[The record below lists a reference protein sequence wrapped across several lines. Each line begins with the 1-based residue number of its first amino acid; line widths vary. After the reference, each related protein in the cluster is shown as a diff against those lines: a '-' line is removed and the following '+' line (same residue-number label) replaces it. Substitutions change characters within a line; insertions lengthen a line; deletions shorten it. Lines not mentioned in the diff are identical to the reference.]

1 MAANTKGTLK
11 YRKIQRTPQTGE
23 NAGKKKWYA
32 TAVTDRE
39 MSFEDFV
46 SHISDHGSP
55 YSRGCI
61 HGVLMDALDHLQ
73 ELILDGKSV
82 RLGELGL
89 FSMGMTSRAEDTR
102 DEVTAQSIQGV
113 HLILRNTRT
122 WSNAELTKKCKLQEY
137 GTYGDADDTDKDNTP
152 SSPSQGGGSGNTG
165 GSGSGGSTS
174 GGSGSGSGSGSG
186 DGDSGSVG
194 LL

>member
-1 MAANTKGTLK
+1 MATNTKGTLK
-11 YRKIQRTPQTGE
+11 YRKIQRTPQSGE

-55 YSRGCI
+55 YSRGSI

-102 DEVTAQSIQGV
+102 ADVTAQSIQGV

-137 GTYGDADDTDKDNTP
+137 GTYDSSAAGDDAD
-152 SSPSQGGGSGNTG
+152 GSG
-165 GSGSGGSTS
+165 GSGGSTS
-174 GGSGSGSGSGSG
+174 GGSTSGGSTSGGSTSG
-186 DGDSGSVG
+186 DSTSDGSSF
-194 LL
+194 

>member
-1 MAANTKGTLK
+1 MATNTKGTLK
-11 YRKIQRTPQTGE
+11 YRKIQRTPQSGE

-89 FSMGMTSRAEDTR
+89 FSMGMTSRAEDSK
-102 DEVTAQSIQGV
+102 DKVTAQSIVGT

-137 GTYGDADDTDKDNTP
+137 GSYGTDGDADGGGTGPDEGDNGGGTG
-152 SSPSQGGGSGNTG
+152 SDSGDGGGSSSGTIDLDEG
-165 GSGSGGSTS
+165 GI
-174 GGSGSGSGSGSG
+174 
-186 DGDSGSVG
+186 G
-194 LL
+194 L

>member
-1 MAANTKGTLK
+1 MATNTKGTLK

-102 DEVTAQSIQGV
+102 AEVTAQSIQGV

-122 WSNAELTKKCKLQEY
+122 WSNSELTKKCKLQEY
-137 GTYGDADDTDKDNTP
+137 GIYGTADADGSNDGGDGSDAGST
-152 SSPSQGGGSGNTG
+152 PSQGGGSGTD
-165 GSGSGGSTS
+165 GSGSQGGGSDS
-174 GGSGSGSGSGSG
+174 GTGGD
-186 DGDSGSVG
+186 DGDDHTEY
-194 LL
+194 

>member
-1 MAANTKGTLK
+1 MATNTKGTLK

-89 FSMGMTSRAEDTR
+89 FSMGMTSRAEDSK
-102 DEVTAQSIQGV
+102 DKVTAQSILGT

-137 GTYGDADDTDKDNTP
+137 GSYGTDDGTGDE
-152 SSPSQGGGSGNTG
+152 GG
-165 GSGSGGSTS
+165 GSGSGTGGSTVDPD
-174 GGSGSGSGSGSG
+174 GSDENPGSSTG
-186 DGDSGSVG
+186 DDYKEVE
-194 LL
+194 L